1 MKSKH
6 TLLTLLALLAIFSM
20 LVSCSAPAAP
30 APAPVEA
37 KPAAEQPTAAPQA
50 EEPTAAPKAEEP
62 TAAPEAE
69 AAAPA
74 GELQDAIPYPDPPDL
89 GLGQLEVKRQPI
101 SEIVTYKALDSYK
114 EPTWVTDLVKAGKL
128 PPVEERLPKEPRVIL
143 SSGMADGVGV
153 YGDVGRFFSA
163 CPTAG
168 WNIMAGTTA
177 GWFGIEHYSFHYSA
191 LVDTGPLWRADQDVD
206 PFPLVAK
213 SWEWSDDGKQL
224 TMHLIEGAKWSDGEP
239 FSADDVIF
247 TWEDFI
253 SDPNVNSGRKADS
266 FAFGGTPAT
275 LEKLDDNTI
284 KWTFGVSKPPQAL
297 YYMGMG
303 NFDVMPA
310 HVFKPLHPK
319 YNPNTDYKTFA
330 NQPAPQDLP
339 MVTLGPWVPVEY
351 KTDQLL
357 VMRRNPYFYAV
368 DETGQQLPYI
378 DEIQYQKG
386 PSGTG
391 RTLCVLAGGCDQDN
405 LENPS
410 VFVEALKAAGEADAP
425 NQITWGPE
433 TLGYA
438 LLVNQSADLGVQN
451 DRDTA
456 VRELFRDVKFRRAL
470 SQAMD
475 RDGIAQAIMRGPFLR
490 PWAGGLYP
498 GSPVFDQKQVVYYP
512 FSVDTAKALLA
523 ELGLKDT
530 DNNGILNWTTGSQS
544 GQDVILS
551 MSANQDQLESNS
563 IAEALVNQFAAV
575 GLKINFRP
583 LTSDARTD
591 QVQSGQWDLH
601 VDRMG
606 QVFALPHISCAD
618 LAPITKNAPSW
629 HREGD
634 KPRQLQPFEEELIK
648 LVTPFCESS
657 DPAERQQLMSQ
668 YNKIFTENLY
678 DIGVFVGRYGE
689 NLTKRF
695 KNVNPGLPAFLY
707 DWTEGNIMLE
717 QVWSPVDQHKP
728 EVRPNTVPEYE
739 GSALFKLIGK

>member
-1 MKSKH
+1 MKSMRAM
-6 TLLTLLALLAIFSM
+6 LYVFMVLAIGTT
-20 LVSCSAPAAP
+20 LVACGGAAPTQAP
-30 APAPVEA
+30 APAQQATTPPEA
-37 KPAAEQPTAAPQA
+37 
-50 EEPTAAPKAEEP
+50 
-62 TAAPEAE
+62 TAAPEPTQLP
-69 AAAPA
+69 APTLVPEPTQVPLAA
-74 GELQDAIPYPDPPDL
+74 GELQGPIPYPDPPDI
-89 GLGQLEVKRQPI
+89 GISAQAVKRQPI
-101 SEIVTYKALDSYK
+101 SEIVTYKALPEYK
-114 EPTWVTDLVKAGKL
+114 EEAWVTELVNQGKL
-128 PPVEERLPKEPRVIL
+128 PPVKDRLPKEPRVIL
-143 SSGMADGVGV
+143 TSGMADGVGV

-177 GWFGIEHYSFHYSA
+177 GWFGIEHYSFHYQA

-206 PFPLVAK
+206 PFPLLAK
-213 SWEWSDDGKQL
+213 SWEWSDDGTQL

-239 FSADDVIF
+239 FTADDVIF

-253 SDPNVNSGRKADS
+253 SDPNVNSPRKADA
-266 FAFGGTPAT
+266 FAFGGTPAK
-275 LEKLDDNTI
+275 LEKVDDYTI
-284 KWTFGVSKPPQAL
+284 KWTFGVSKPVQVFYIL
-297 YYMGMG
+297 NMG

-330 NQPAPQDLP
+330 NQPSPQDLP
-339 MVTLGPWVPVEY
+339 MVTMGPWVPVVY

-357 VMRRNPYFYAV
+357 LMRRNPYFYSV

-391 RTLCVLAGGCDQDN
+391 RTLCVMAGGCDQDN

-410 VFVEALKAAGEADAP
+410 VFVEALTAAAKPDSP
-425 NQITWGPE
+425 NKITWGPE

-475 RDGIAQAIMRGPFLR
+475 RDVIAEAIIRGPFLR
-490 PWAGGLYP
+490 AWAGGLYP
-498 GSPVFDQKQVVYYP
+498 GAPLFDKASVVYYP
-512 FSVDTAKALLA
+512 YSVDTAKALLA

-530 DNNGILNWTTGSQS
+530 DNNGILNWTTGSQA
-544 GQDVILS
+544 GQDLILS

-563 IAEALVNQFAAV
+563 IAEALVNQFEQIGV
-575 GLKINFRP
+575 KINFRS
-583 LTSDARTD
+583 LTSDARND

-618 LAPITKNAPSW
+618 LAPITKNAPAW

-634 KPRQLQPFEEELIK
+634 KPRQLQPFEEELVKI
-648 LVTPFCESS
+648 VNQFCASS
-657 DPAERQQLMSQ
+657 DPAERKQLMSQ
-668 YNKIFTENLY
+668 YNKVFTENLY

-717 QVWSPVDQHKP
+717 QVWGPVEEQKP
-728 EVRPNTVPEYE
+728 QVQPNTVPVYE

>member
-1 MKSKH
+1 MKSKRILLSLFA
-6 TLLTLLALLAIFSM
+6 LLTVFSM
-20 LVSCSAPAAP
+20 LVSCAAPAAP
-30 APAPVEA
+30 APSAPAAE
-37 KPAAEQPTAAPQA
+37 KPAAEEPAQAA
-50 EEPTAAPKAEEP
+50 EP
-62 TAAPEAE
+62 TAAPEEPTAEQPAAE
-69 AAAPA
+69 APAA
-74 GELQDAIPYPDPPDL
+74 GELQGPIPYPDPPDL
-89 GLGQLEVKRQPI
+89 GMGTLEVKRQPI
-101 SEIVTYKALDSYK
+101 SEIVAYKALSEYK
-114 EPTWVTDLVKAGKL
+114 EPAWVTELVTAGKL
-128 PPVEERLPKEPRVIL
+128 PPVQDRLPKEPRVIL
-143 SSGMADGVGV
+143 TSGMADGVGI

-168 WNIMAGTTA
+168 WNILAGTTA

-191 LVDTGPLWRADQDVD
+191 LVDTGPLWRADQDID

-213 SWEWSDDGKQL
+213 SWEWSEDGKQL
-224 TMHLIEGAKWSDGEP
+224 TMHLIEGAKWSDGVP
-239 FSADDVIF
+239 FTADDVIF

-275 LEKLDDNTI
+275 LEKVDDFTI

-319 YNPNTDYKTFA
+319 YNTNTDYKTFA

-357 VMRRNPYFYAV
+357 VMRRNPYFYSV
-368 DETGQQLPYI
+368 DESGQQLPYI

-410 VFVEALKAAGEADAP
+410 VFVEALSKAEEPTAQ
-425 NQITWGPE
+425 NKITWGPE

-438 LLVNQSADLGVQN
+438 LLVNQSANLGVK
-451 DRDTA
+451 DERDTA
-456 VRELFRDVKFRRAL
+456 VRELLRTLEFRRAL

-475 RDGIAQAIMRGPFLR
+475 REGITQAIMRGPFLR
-490 PWAGGLYP
+490 GWAGGLYP
-498 GSPVFDQKQVVYYP
+498 GSPVFDQQSVVYYP
-512 FSVDTAKALLA
+512 YSVDTAKALLA
-523 ELGLKDT
+523 GLGLKDT
-530 DNNGILNWTTGSQS
+530 DNNGILNWTTGSQA
-544 GQDVILS
+544 GQDVILA

-575 GLKINFRP
+575 GIKINFRP
-583 LTSDARTD
+583 LTSDARND

-634 KPRQLQPFEEELIK
+634 QPRELQPFEEELVKI
-648 LVTPFCESS
+648 VTPFCESS
-657 DPAERQQLMSQ
+657 DQAERQQLMSQ

-689 NLTKRF
+689 NLAKRF

-717 QVWSPVDQHKP
+717 QVWSPTEEHKP

-739 GSALFKLIGK
+739 GSALYKLIGK